1 MELLY
6 LAYNRDQSEVYTLR
20 NALNSEYDKL
30 YSTAKDVL
38 ETKKQRL
45 ERQVEENAAKLAAKS
60 IIDADKEQR
69 EKLRQEA
76 KIRERAEEMVDEYK
90 DEMSNSLYKAAKE
103 KVKNTDIQEAIQD
116 KPKRR
121 IIRKN
126 I

>member
-1 MELLY
+1 
-6 LAYNRDQSEVYTLR
+6 
-20 NALNSEYDKL
+20 
-30 YSTAKDVL
+30 
-38 ETKKQRL
+38 
-45 ERQVEENAAKLAAKS
+45 
-60 IIDADKEQR
+60 
-69 EKLRQEA
+69 
-76 KIRERAEEMVDEYK
+76 MVDEYK